1 MTIEVYK
8 SESNNT
14 ITVIEKDK
22 KEEALK
28 HLESDAVLLREITGQ
43 NIDDCMQQHY
53 DLMGWGPYK
62 SFTD

>member
-14 ITVIEKDK
+14 ITVIEKG
-22 KEEALK
+22 KEDALK

-53 DLMGWGPYK
+53 ELMGWGPYK